1 MALTSCCESALWR
14 GRCIWAFTGSARC
27 LTRSFCDEE
36 STSVS
41 DPITQRYCHSP
52 SNTVTPSAPSV
63 LSLLSSTQC
72 TRVDKRN
79 CRTHWWLL
87 LFGCFCFVFHIEVGE
102 CVIII
107 YIEKTIMLIFGGFLL
122 DFFFFFF
129 FRALFKR
136 DLPNFTGC

>member
-1 MALTSCCESALWR
+1 MALTSCCESAFWR
-14 GRCIWAFTGSARC
+14 GRCIWASTGSARC
-27 LTRSFCDEE
+27 LTRRFCDEE

-87 LFGCFCFVFHIEVGE
+87 LFGCFCFVFHIELEVGE

-107 YIEKTIMLIFGGFLL
+107 YIEKTIMLIFL
-122 DFFFFFF
+122 DIFFEHSLNEIFQTSQDV
-129 FRALFKR
+129 
-136 DLPNFTGC
+136 DLDLTK